1 MSAKKNG
8 VTQKRPPGK
17 TRLKNK
23 TPLKNARLRKARSKR
38 KAGSNRLT
46 SPVLGL
52 LAGLLLLVAAAGLYG
67 FGPGPAA
74 RTGALT
80 PVTVERGQG
89 LNAVADRLETAGVI
103 RSATALKI
111 AARIAGQ
118 PKGLRAGT
126 YEFPS
131 RLSLMGVL
139 GQLRE
144 GRVVQ
149 HFITIP
155 EGRTSAQAVR
165 ILMAAEYLTGDVNPP
180 PEGAVLPE
188 TYQYEPGETRQAVL
202 ARMVSAQ
209 KKLMDELWAERA
221 PDLPLRTREE
231 ALILASVVEKETG
244 IASERP
250 QVAAV
255 FINRL
260 RSGMRLQSDPTVV
273 YGVSKGEPLGRGL
286 KRSEL
291 DNPTP
296 WNTYQIDG
304 LPKTPIAN
312 PGEAALRAVLNPP
325 QSPHL
330 YFVADGTGGHVF
342 AETYDQHLENVA
354 RWRILETSGVAI
366 PVTRK
371 ETVTV
376 KP

>member
-8 VTQKRPPGK
+8 VTKKRPPK
-17 TRLKNK
+17 KRSE
-23 TPLKNARLRKARSKR
+23 RKAKT
-38 KAGSNRLT
+38 NRLMA
-46 SPVLGL
+46 PFMGL
-52 LAGLLLLVAAAGLYG
+52 LGGLLLLMAAAALYA

-74 RTGALT
+74 RSGQLT
-80 PVTVERGQG
+80 EVTVERGQG
-89 LNAVADRLETAGVI
+89 LNAIASKLESAGVI
-103 RSATALKI
+103 RSGTAFKI
-111 AARIAGQ
+111 AARLSNK

-131 RLSLMGVL
+131 RLSMVGVL
-139 GQLRE
+139 NHLLE

-165 ILMAAEYLTGDVNPP
+165 ILMAAEKLTGDVDIP

-202 ARMVSAQ
+202 ERMLSAQ
-209 KKLMDELWAERA
+209 RKVMDELWAQRA
-221 PDLPLRTREE
+221 PDLPVKTKEQ

-255 FINRL
+255 FVNRL
-260 RSGMRLQSDPTVV
+260 RLGMRLQSDPTVV

-286 KRSEL
+286 RRSEL
-291 DNPTP
+291 DTHTP

-304 LPKTPIAN
+304 LPVTPIAN
-312 PGEAALRAVLNPP
+312 PGKAAIQAVLNPP
-325 QSPHL
+325 KTSDL

-342 AETYDQHLENVA
+342 AQTYDQHLENVA
-354 RWRILETSGVAI
+354 RWRAIESSGVVI
-366 PVTRK
+366 PVTRP
-371 ETVTV
+371 ETSRELTTV
-376 KP
+376 EP